1 MDPNQTSQPQYSGGY
16 PPQTP
21 PPAPGGY
28 PGAVPQPA
36 PNPGYAPQPQQ
47 QNPQSTLQQPYQ
59 APAPAPAWYA
69 PAPKPEDSKPGDVN
83 SYLQSAGVG
92 TPAQQN
98 PQSTVPGQM
107 INGQYSIDYLDQMA
121 APAKQ
126 PLEKKFIFVGIG
138 AVAALLVAAF
148 LIFGT
153 QKTTSTVN
161 EVKLYTTLIDV
172 ENSTNKSSKLI
183 KNSKL
188 TAINSNMR
196 TTLVNAA
203 RDMETP
209 LTNMGQNPTSLKSA
223 AKTGTYHDKKL
234 VTTLED
240 ARLNGVYDR
249 IYANEMNTK
258 MKLIITYMDSIKK
271 NNTRKSMQEFITKN
285 EPSFQTIQKSIEA
298 HQKSPEANLY

>member
-1 MDPNQTSQPQYSGGY
+1 MDPNQTPQPQYPGGY

-28 PGAVPQPA
+28 PGVAPQPA
-36 PNPGYAPQPQQ
+36 QNPSYAPQPQQ
-47 QNPQSTLQQPYQ
+47 QNTQSPPQPYQ
-59 APAPAPAWYA
+59 APAPPTAWYT
-69 PAPKPEDSKPGDVN
+69 PAPKPEDHKPSDVN

-92 TPAQQN
+92 APAPQN
-98 PQSTVPGQM
+98 PQSSVPGQM

-121 APAKQ
+121 APVKK
-126 PLEKKFIFVGIG
+126 PLEKKFIFVG
-138 AVAALLVAAF
+138 VAAVLAIIVAAF
-148 LIFGT
+148 LIFAT
-153 QKTTSTVN
+153 PKTTSTVN

-172 ENSTNKSSKLI
+172 ENSTKTSNKLI

-196 TTLVNAA
+196 TSLINAA

-223 AKTGTYHDKKL
+223 GKTGAYHDKKL

-240 ARLNGVYDR
+240 ARLNGIYDR

-258 MKLIITYMDSIKK
+258 VKLIITYMDSIKK
-271 NNTRKSMQEFITKN
+271 NNSRKSMQDFIAKN
-285 EPSFQTIQKSIEA
+285 EPSFVATQKSIEE
-298 HQKSPEANLY
+298 HQNSPEANLY